1 MLVLNYR
8 SSRLYMTDKG
18 AESLLKSS
26 FIKKINQY
34 KLLLLMLLPAVTYFI
49 VFSYLPMA
57 GVVVAFKR
65 FDYRGG
71 IFRSPWIG
79 FENFR
84 FLFISGDIFRVIRN
98 TVLYNAGFII
108 MNNTLQITVAI
119 MLSDISGKYFKKVT
133 QSVMFLPYFISWV
146 VVGTFVYNIFSYEF
160 GFLNNLL
167 KSLNLEPVNVYD
179 KPWVW
184 VFIIFFFAFW
194 KNIGYGSVM
203 YLAAIAGI
211 NREMYEAAEIDG
223 CNIFQ
228 RIRYITL
235 PSLIPTAI
243 ILVLLSIGNIFRG
256 DFSMFYQI
264 VGQNSLVYSHT
275 DVIDTFVTRSLMQT
289 REFGM
294 TSAAGLI
301 QSVLCFIIINLANLA
316 VKKYDKGYAL
326 Y

>member
-1 MLVLNYR
+1 
-8 SSRLYMTDKG
+8 
-18 AESLLKSS
+18 
-26 FIKKINQY
+26 
-34 KLLLLMLLPAVTYFI
+34 
-49 VFSYLPMA
+49 
-57 GVVVAFKR
+57 
-65 FDYRGG
+65 
-71 IFRSPWIG
+71 
-79 FENFR
+79 
-84 FLFISGDIFRVIRN
+84 
-98 TVLYNAGFII
+98 

>member
-1 MLVLNYR
+1 
-8 SSRLYMTDKG
+8 
-18 AESLLKSS
+18 
-26 FIKKINQY
+26 
-34 KLLLLMLLPAVTYFI
+34 
-49 VFSYLPMA
+49 MA
-57 GVVVAFKR
+57 GIIVAFKR

-71 IFRSPWIG
+71 IFGSPWIG
-79 FENFR
+79 FENFK
-84 FLFISGDIFRVIRN
+84 FLFINGDIFRVAKN

-108 MNNTLQITVAI
+108 INNTLQIAVAI
-119 MLSDISGKYFKKVT
+119 MLTELAGKYFKKIT
-133 QSVMFLPYFISWV
+133 QTVMFLPYFISWV
-146 VVGTFVYNIFSYEF
+146 VVGAFVYNIFSYEY

-167 KSLNLEPVNVYD
+167 KTLSIEPVNVYD
-179 KPWVW
+179 KPVVW
-184 VFIIFFFAFW
+184 VFIIFFFSFW
-194 KNIGYGSVM
+194 KSIGYGTVM

-211 NREMYEAAEIDG
+211 DREMYEAADIDG

-228 RIRYITL
+228 RILHITL
-235 PSLIPTAI
+235 PSLIPTVI

-275 DVIDTFVTRSLMQT
+275 DVIDTFVTRSLMET

-301 QSVLCFIIINLANLA
+301 QSVLCFLIINLANLA
-316 VKKYDKGYAL
+316 VRKYDKGYAL

>member
-1 MLVLNYR
+1 MK
-8 SSRLYMTDKG
+8 TP
-18 AESLLKSS
+18 
-26 FIKKINQY
+26 FFKKLFKY
-34 KLLLLMLLPAVTYFI
+34 KILLLMLLPAVLYFI

-57 GVVVAFKR
+57 GIVVAFKR
-65 FDYRGG
+65 FDYKGG
-71 IFRSPWIG
+71 IFGSPWIG
-79 FENFR
+79 FENFK
-84 FLFISGDIFRVIRN
+84 FLFINGGIFNVARN

-108 MNNTLQITVAI
+108 INNSIQILMAI
-119 MLSDISGKYFKKVT
+119 MLTELAGKYFKKIAQT
-133 QSVMFLPYFISWV
+133 VMFLPYFVSWV
-146 VVGTFVYNIFSYEF
+146 VVGTFVFNIFNYEY

-167 KSLNLEPVNVYD
+167 ISLSVEPVNVYD
-179 KPWVW
+179 KPVAW
-184 VFIIFFFAFW
+184 VFIILFFSFW
-194 KNIGYGSVM
+194 KSVGYGSVL

-211 NREMYEAAEIDG
+211 DREMYEAADIDG

-228 RIRYITL
+228 RIIHITL
-235 PSLIPTAI
+235 PSLIPTII

-275 DVIDTFVTRSLMQT
+275 DVIDTFVTRSLMET

-301 QSVLCFIIINLANLA
+301 QSVLCFFIINIANLT
-316 VKKYDKGYAL
+316 VRKYQKNYAL

>member
-1 MLVLNYR
+1 
-8 SSRLYMTDKG
+8 MTDKG

>member
-1 MLVLNYR
+1 MK
-8 SSRLYMTDKG
+8 T
-18 AESLLKSS
+18 S
-26 FIKKINQY
+26 FFKKLMKY
-34 KLLLLMLLPAVTYFI
+34 KLLLLMLLPAVLYFI
-49 VFSYLPMA
+49 VFNYLPMA
-57 GVVVAFKR
+57 GIIVAFKR

-71 IFRSPWIG
+71 IFGSPWIG
-79 FENFR
+79 FENFK
-84 FLFISGDIFRVIRN
+84 FLFINGDIFRVAKN

-108 MNNTLQITVAI
+108 INNTLQIAVAI
-119 MLSDISGKYFKKVT
+119 MLTELAGKYFKKIT
-133 QSVMFLPYFISWV
+133 QTVMFLPYFISWV
-146 VVGTFVYNIFSYEF
+146 VVGAFVYNIFSYEY

-167 KSLNLEPVNVYD
+167 KTLSIEPVNVYD
-179 KPWVW
+179 KPVVW
-184 VFIIFFFAFW
+184 VFIIFFFSFW
-194 KNIGYGSVM
+194 KSIGYGTVM

-211 NREMYEAAEIDG
+211 DREMYEAADIDG

-228 RIRYITL
+228 RILHITL
-235 PSLIPTAI
+235 PSLIPTVI

-275 DVIDTFVTRSLMQT
+275 DVIDTFVTRSLMET

-301 QSVLCFIIINLANLA
+301 QSVLCFLIINLANLA
-316 VKKYDKGYAL
+316 VRKYDKGYAL

>member
-1 MLVLNYR
+1 MK
-8 SSRLYMTDKG
+8 TP
-18 AESLLKSS
+18 
-26 FIKKINQY
+26 FFKKLFKY
-34 KLLLLMLLPAVTYFI
+34 KILLLMLLPAVLYFI

-57 GVVVAFKR
+57 GIVVAFKR
-65 FDYRGG
+65 FDYKGG
-71 IFRSPWIG
+71 IFGSPWIG
-79 FENFR
+79 FENFK
-84 FLFISGDIFRVIRN
+84 FLFINGGIFNVARN

-108 MNNTLQITVAI
+108 INNSIQILMAI
-119 MLSDISGKYFKKVT
+119 MLTELAGKYFKKIAQT
-133 QSVMFLPYFISWV
+133 VMFLPYFVSWV
-146 VVGTFVYNIFSYEF
+146 VVGTFVFNIFNYEY

-167 KSLNLEPVNVYD
+167 ISLSGEPVNVYD
-179 KPWVW
+179 KPVAW
-184 VFIIFFFAFW
+184 VFIILFFSFW
-194 KNIGYGSVM
+194 KSVGYGSVL

-211 NREMYEAAEIDG
+211 DREMYEAADIDG

-228 RIRYITL
+228 RIIHITL
-235 PSLIPTAI
+235 PSLIPTII

-275 DVIDTFVTRSLMQT
+275 DVIDTFVTRSLMET

-301 QSVLCFIIINLANLA
+301 QSVLCFFIINIANLT
-316 VKKYDKGYAL
+316 VRKYQKNYAL